1 MKNLFFGLI
10 LLAAGCASV
19 PGEVSLKTSSYDG
32 TKQLVMRPGWA
43 SSGLTIASLKLGAW
57 KTSGMEKDA
66 AVLVV
71 ETDSIK
77 QFSSS
82 GPNFFIKID
91 GIETAL
97 TPTAAG
103 TSIEMGSDPNV
114 AHTSQEYRVELALIK
129 KMVASKDVKFK
140 LLLVD
145 HGYVEGELDK
155 AGPTAARSGFEDFLK
170 KASEEFK

>member
-1 MKNLFFGLI
+1 MKNLFFGLLI
-10 LLAAGCASV
+10 LAAGCASV

-43 SSGLTIASLKLGAW
+43 SSGLTTASMKLGAW
-57 KTSGMEKDA
+57 KTSGLDKDA

-77 QFSSS
+77 PFSSVR
-82 GPNFFIKID
+82 PNFLIKID

-97 TPTAAG
+97 SPTGSG
-103 TSIEMGSDPNV
+103 TSIEIGSDPNV
-114 AHTSQEYRVELALIK
+114 AHTSQEYRVELALIQ
-129 KMVASKDVKFK
+129 KMVESKDVMLK

-145 HGYVEGELDK
+145 NGYMEGRLDK
-155 AGPTAARSGFEDFLK
+155 TGPTAARSGFEDFLK
-170 KASEEFK
+170 KAAVEFK